1 MEEAALKP
9 SVDLGNAESIKVTVL
24 PVPSLSVRG
33 TFVVYSNVMLQ
44 GTDQIDLT

>member
-24 PVPSLSVRG
+24 PVPSLSARG
-33 TFVVYSNVMLQ
+33 TFVVHSNVMLQ
-44 GTDQIDLT
+44 STEHIDLF